1 MNGVLNMKSDF
12 KKIFRK
18 RILPTVLAVLA
29 LSVCSI
35 TAFAVGEDD
44 SQTPDPQPDPVVTEY
59 VPVETEPQYTEP
71 IYTEPVYTE
80 APTTE
85 YVEPKTEEPTTEYVQ
100 PETEAP
106 KQEETQYQNQYV
118 ETQAD
123 LINGISG
130 SDNRKNSQ
138 RKKVFHKL
146 HGGNR
151 FVDLRRSWSSCNCG
165 CNDQH
170 KSRCKKKNKVTA
182 LNV

>member
-44 SQTPDPQPDPVVTEY
+44 PQTPDPQPDPVVTEY

-85 YVEPKTEEPTTEYVQ
+85 YVEPETEEPATEYVQ
-100 PETEAP
+100 PETED
-106 KQEETQYQNQYV
+106 QNQYV
-118 ETQAD
+118 ETQATD
-123 LINGISG
+123 STEFQAPTIAKTVSEKKYSTSYTAGIVSWICVG
-130 SDNRKNSQ
+130 LGVVAIAVVMISTKVGARK
-138 RKKVFHKL
+138 RI
-146 HGGNR
+146 R
-151 FVDLRRSWSSCNCG
+151 
-165 CNDQH
+165 
-170 KSRCKKKNKVTA
+170 
-182 LNV
+182 

>member
-1 MNGVLNMKSDF
+1 MNGVLNMKTDF
-12 KKIFRK
+12 KKFFRK

-85 YVEPKTEEPTTEYVQ
+85 YVEP
-100 PETEAP
+100 ETEAP

-118 ETQAD
+118 ETQATD
-123 LINGISG
+123 STEFQAPTIAKTVSEKKYSTSYTAGIVSWICVG
-130 SDNRKNSQ
+130 LGVVAIAVVMISTKVGARK
-138 RKKVFHKL
+138 RI
-146 HGGNR
+146 R
-151 FVDLRRSWSSCNCG
+151 
-165 CNDQH
+165 
-170 KSRCKKKNKVTA
+170 
-182 LNV
+182 